1 MNTGGKDSGTRLQL
15 PSSGKAKGSAKPGCE
30 DVDIE
35 TRVQQLEDRWQELN
49 NLPTTSE
56 MFRRLRKFRELE
68 QAPAEGSVAGDSTVQ
83 LQQVHDSSQHSQTAG
98 LRRTCHP
105 MSELWHS
112 MQLLNQ
118 VETNTEGITRVRRR
132 ADFYTFV
139 LYCHISLSFGQIHR
153 RYKNLIF

>member
-1 MNTGGKDSGTRLQL
+1 MKDSGVRLQP
-15 PSSGKAKGSAKPGCE
+15 PSGGKAKGSAKPGCE
-30 DVDIE
+30 VVDIE

-49 NLPTTSE
+49 SLPTTSE

-68 QAPAEGSVAGDSTVQ
+68 EAPEGSVADDSNLQ
-83 LQQVHDSSQHSQTAG
+83 LQQISEESQHTHTTG
-98 LRRTCHP
+98 LRRTCPP

-132 ADFYTFV
+132 AEFYTFV
-139 LYCHISLSFGQIHR
+139 HR
-153 RYKNLIF
+153 RKLL

>member
-1 MNTGGKDSGTRLQL
+1 MRGCRHRNAGPAAGRSLAGTQQSADHVGDV
-15 PSSGKAKGSAKPGCE
+15 PSPAQ
-30 DVDIE
+30 V
-35 TRVQQLEDRWQELN
+35 
-49 NLPTTSE
+49 
-56 MFRRLRKFRELE
+56 
-68 QAPAEGSVAGDSTVQ
+68 PAEGSVAGDSTVQ